1 MKIFVYDKSFD
12 GLLTAVFDAYFR
24 KTFPDDLL
32 SEGDALPLFYDE
44 LHTVVTDEE
53 KAGRVWRGLQK
64 KVSVSALGCLTQSWL
79 SELPEVGMLI
89 FRYIRKAIDSP
100 RSIETNFGDPDVLR
114 LAQIWKKVDGERV
127 HLMQFVRFQKAAD
140 GTFFAAFEPQYNA
153 LPLTVHHFKDRFA
166 DQKWIIYD
174 MKRRYGFYYDLQE
187 VTTISFDDDSRE
199 SHLITGMLDE
209 SLMDKDEKLFQQ
221 LWKTY
226 FKAICIKERMNP
238 RKHRQ
243 DMPVRYWK
251 YLTEKQKSVFI
262 SLYFRIK
269 ILLLVSS
276 AFLVSIVFC
285 KGTYSIRCTVT
296 SGNSCIN
303 ESKCPSSLFR
313 FDLMTILT

>member
-1 MKIFVYDKSFD
+1 MNVYIYDKTFD

-24 KTFPDDLL
+24 KTFPDALL

-153 LPLTVHHFKDRFA
+153 LPLTVHHFKD
-166 DQKWIIYD
+166 
-174 MKRRYGFYYDLQE
+174 GFYYDLQE

-238 RKHRQ
+238 RKHKQ

-251 YLTEKQKSVFI
+251 YLTEKQK
-262 SLYFRIK
+262 
-269 ILLLVSS
+269 
-276 AFLVSIVFC
+276 
-285 KGTYSIRCTVT
+285 
-296 SGNSCIN
+296 
-303 ESKCPSSLFR
+303 
-313 FDLMTILT
+313 

>member
-1 MKIFVYDKSFD
+1 MNVYIYDKTFD

-24 KTFPDDLL
+24 KTFPDALL
-32 SEGDALPLFYDE
+32 SEGDALPLFCDE

-64 KVSVSALGCLTQSWL
+64 KVSSSALGCLTQSWL
-79 SELPEVGMLI
+79 SELPEIG
-89 FRYIRKAIDSP
+89 
-100 RSIETNFGDPDVLR
+100 
-114 LAQIWKKVDGERV
+114 IWKKVDGERV

-174 MKRRYGFYYDLQE
+174 MKRRYGFYYDLQK

-251 YLTEKQKSVFI
+251 YLTEKQK
-262 SLYFRIK
+262 
-269 ILLLVSS
+269 
-276 AFLVSIVFC
+276 
-285 KGTYSIRCTVT
+285 
-296 SGNSCIN
+296 
-303 ESKCPSSLFR
+303 
-313 FDLMTILT
+313 